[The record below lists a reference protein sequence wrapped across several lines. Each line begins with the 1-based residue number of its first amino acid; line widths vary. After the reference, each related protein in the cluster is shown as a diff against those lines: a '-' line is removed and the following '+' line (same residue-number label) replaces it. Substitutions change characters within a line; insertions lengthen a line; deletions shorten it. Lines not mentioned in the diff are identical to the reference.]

1 MYQIVDEVPAYI
13 ISKYPN
19 YQAFQQAMYTGEIIR
34 DQYGYLHLRQEF
46 QPQLYLWLS

>member
-19 YQAFQQAMYTGEIIR
+19 YQSFQQAMYTGDIIR